1 MAGSECCAFMY
12 IINDEHLCCTFCG
25 LTWLPARAAGV
36 AGPVTDATW
45 KELVLESK
53 VPVLVDFWAPWC
65 GPCRMIAPLID
76 EIAQEYGSKIVAVR
90 PPVVLQCIVP
100 SATQQLEGLL
110 WLRHGAAARTVH
122 MSAVVC

>member
-1 MAGSECCAFMY
+1 MLACATLYCPLLASSHFLCVPWWSHVAAAPAGA
-12 IINDEHLCCTFCG
+12 
-25 LTWLPARAAGV
+25 

-90 PPVVLQCIVP
+90 ACRDADRVQLLQLMHVPEPMLLLFHVVML
-100 SATQQLEGLL
+100 AL
-110 WLRHGAAARTVH
+110 
-122 MSAVVC
+122 

>member
-1 MAGSECCAFMY
+1 M
-12 IINDEHLCCTFCG
+12 
-25 LTWLPARAAGV
+25 
-36 AGPVTDATW
+36 TDATW

-90 PPVVLQCIVP
+90 YGWHRTHPRRAPDRRCVNGKQSLRGC
-100 SATQQLEGLL
+100 ALL
-110 WLRHGAAARTVH
+110 PLADLSSCSAAALPE
-122 MSAVVC
+122 SAYLSRQHVLGPIPL

>member
-1 MAGSECCAFMY
+1 MLACATLYCPLLASSHFLCVPWWSHVAAAPAGA
-12 IINDEHLCCTFCG
+12 
-25 LTWLPARAAGV
+25 

-90 PPVVLQCIVP
+90 APGTRTVFSCCNSCTVPNPMCCCFHVVVLAP
-100 SATQQLEGLL
+100 
-110 WLRHGAAARTVH
+110 
-122 MSAVVC
+122 

>member
-1 MAGSECCAFMY
+1 MTGLVSRIPRDAHVAAF
-12 IINDEHLCCTFCG
+12 
-25 LTWLPARAAGV
+25 AAGV

-90 PPVVLQCIVP
+90 
-100 SATQQLEGLL
+100 AEG
-110 WLRHGAAARTVH
+110 RGTPYKRF
-122 MSAVVC
+122 